1 LYRRSLTSG
10 REKTPLGITI
20 AARSIFKSSLRD
32 FFKNGLIFSLVNM
45 RYPFKTILV
54 SASLAGI
61 LGLLFLGIG
70 VVMYGRTGGKEL
82 AERLGVPRPVIIA
95 HRGASYFA
103 PEETSPAYLL
113 AREMGVDYLELDLQR
128 TKDGVLIARH
138 DDDLRRTTNIAEV
151 FPGREMGTVDK
162 FTFAELQSLDA
173 GSWFN
178 IRFPDR
184 ARASFKNV
192 RILRLE
198 DVINIAEGG
207 LHQPGLYIE
216 TKSARRYPGVEKQLV
231 EILTARGWIR
241 PLSRGVSE
249 SPRTERARVAARV
262 IFQSFEPDSLALLKE
277 LAPQVPAVLLIDEIM
292 MRKDGWDDLLRRA
305 KQVGV
310 GIGTWG
316 YQWSRDPGW
325 SIKDAPNRY
334 LTTWPWY
341 TGQAH
346 RAGLLV
352 HPWTVDDRWEMW
364 MVSLFGA
371 EGFFTNRSDLALLF
385 YGRADHIDLK
395 PIWERIGY

>member
-1 LYRRSLTSG
+1 M
-10 REKTPLGITI
+10 P
-20 AARSIFKSSLRD
+20 AAYGYESHPSH
-32 FFKNGLIFSLVNM
+32 GLIFSLVNM
-45 RYPFKTILV
+45 RYSFKTILAFAV
-54 SASLAGI
+54 LAGI
-61 LGLLFLGIG
+61 LGLLFFGIG

-82 AERLGVPRPVIIA
+82 AESLGVPRPAIIA

-103 PEETSPAYLL
+103 PEETRPAYLL
-113 AREMGVDYLELDLQR
+113 AREMGVDYVELDLQR
-128 TKDGVLIARH
+128 TKDGVLIALH

-151 FPGREMGTVDK
+151 FPGRETDTVDK

-198 DVINIAEGG
+198 DVMNIAEGG
-207 LHQPGLYIE
+207 FHKPGLYIE
-216 TKSARRYPGVEKQLV
+216 TKSARRFPGVEKQLV

-241 PLSRGVSE
+241 PQRSVSE
-249 SPRTERARVAARV
+249 SPRTERARVSARV
-262 IFQSFEPDSLALLKE
+262 ILQSFEPDSLARFKE
-277 LAPQVPAVLLIDEIM
+277 LAPQVPAMLLIDETM
-292 MRKDGWDDLLRRA
+292 MQKDGWDALLRRA

-316 YQWSRDPGW
+316 YRWSRDPGW

-334 LTTWPWY
+334 VTTWPWY

-346 RAGLLV
+346 SAGLLV

-371 EGFFTNRSDLALLF
+371 DGVFTNRPELALLF
-385 YGRADHIDLK
+385 YGRADHMDLK
-395 PIWERIGY
+395 PMWERIGY

>member
-1 LYRRSLTSG
+1 MPYR
-10 REKTPLGITI
+10 
-20 AARSIFKSSLRD
+20 
-32 FFKNGLIFSLVNM
+32 FKNTLTYAV
-45 RYPFKTILV
+45 
-54 SASLAGI
+54 LAGI

-70 VVMYGRTGGKEL
+70 IVIYGRTGGTEL
-82 AERLGVPRPVIIA
+82 AERLGVPRPAIIA

-128 TKDGVLIARH
+128 TKDGVLIALH
-138 DDDLRRTTNIAEV
+138 DDDLRRTTNITEV
-151 FPGREMGTVDK
+151 FPGREMDTVDK

-178 IRFPDR
+178 IRFPGR
-184 ARASFKNV
+184 ARPTFKNV

-207 LHQPGLYIE
+207 SQKPGLYIE
-216 TKSARRYPGVEKQLV
+216 TKSARRFPGIEGQLA
-231 EILTARGWIR
+231 EILTARGWIK
-241 PLSRGVSE
+241 PQHNDFSE
-249 SPRTERARVAARV
+249 FPAAKRARVRARV
-262 IFQSFEPDSLALLKE
+262 IFQSFEPESLARLKE
-277 LAPQVPAVLLIDEIM
+277 LAPQVPAVLLIDETM
-292 MRKDGWDDLLRRA
+292 MRKDGWDVLLRKA
-305 KQVGV
+305 TQLGA

-316 YQWSRDPGW
+316 YQWSQDPEW
-325 SIKDAPNRY
+325 SIKDAPRRY

-352 HPWTVDDRWEMW
+352 HPWAVDEYWEMW
-364 MVSLFGA
+364 MVSVFGA
-371 EGFFTNRSDLALLF
+371 DGFFTNRSDLALLF

-395 PIWERIGY
+395 PIWEKIGY

>member
-1 LYRRSLTSG
+1 
-10 REKTPLGITI
+10 
-20 AARSIFKSSLRD
+20 
-32 FFKNGLIFSLVNM
+32 M
-45 RYPFKTILV
+45 RYPFKTILKSGV
-54 SASLAGI
+54 LAGI
-61 LGLLFLGIG
+61 LGLLFLGTG
-70 VVMYGRTGGKEL
+70 AVMYGRTGGTEL
-82 AERLGVPRPVIIA
+82 AERLGVPRPAIIA
-95 HRGASYFA
+95 HRGASYLA
-103 PEETSPAYLL
+103 PEETAPAYLL
-113 AREMGVDYLELDLQR
+113 AREMGVDYLEFDLQR
-128 TKDGVLIARH
+128 TKDGVLVAVH
-138 DDDLRRTTNIAEV
+138 DYDLRRTTNIAEI
-151 FPGREMGTVDK
+151 FPGRETDTIDK

-198 DVINIAEGG
+198 EVMNIAEGG
-207 LHQPGLYIE
+207 FHKPGLYIE
-216 TKSARRYPGVEKQLV
+216 TKSARRFPGVEKQLV
-231 EILTARGWIR
+231 EILIARGWIT
-241 PLSRGVSE
+241 PLRRSVSE
-249 SPRTERARVAARV
+249 SPRPERTRVPARV
-262 IFQSFEPDSLALLKE
+262 IFQSFEPESLALLKE
-277 LAPQVPAVLLIDEIM
+277 LAPQVPAVLLIDETM
-292 MRKDGWDDLLRRA
+292 MRKDGWDALLRTA

-352 HPWTVDDRWEMW
+352 HSWTVDDRWEMR

-371 EGFFTNRSDLALLF
+371 DGSFTNRSDLALLF

-395 PIWERIGY
+395 PMWERIGY

>member
-1 LYRRSLTSG
+1 
-10 REKTPLGITI
+10 
-20 AARSIFKSSLRD
+20 
-32 FFKNGLIFSLVNM
+32 M
-45 RYPFKTILV
+45 RYPFKTIIA
-54 SASLAGI
+54 SAVWVGI

-70 VVMYGRTGGKEL
+70 VVLYGRSGAKEL
-82 AERLGVPRPVIIA
+82 AERLGVPRPAIIA

-103 PEETSPAYLL
+103 PEESAPAYLL

-128 TKDGVLIARH
+128 TRDGVLIALH

-151 FPGREMGTVDK
+151 FPGREIDTVDK
-162 FTFAELQSLDA
+162 FTFAELQNLDA

-198 DVINIAEGG
+198 DVIDIAEGG
-207 LHQPGLYIE
+207 FHKPGLYIE
-216 TKSARRYPGVEKQLV
+216 TKSARRFPGVEKQLV
-231 EILTARGWIR
+231 DILTARGWIR
-241 PLSRGVSE
+241 PLRKGVSE
-249 SPRTERARVAARV
+249 SPGTRRVLARV
-262 IFQSFEPDSLALLKE
+262 IFQSFEPDSLALLKQ
-277 LAPQVPAVLLIDEIM
+277 LAPQLPAVFLIDETM
-292 MRKDGWDDLLRRA
+292 MRKEGWSALLSKA

-316 YQWSRDPGW
+316 YHWSRDPDW
-325 SIKDAPNRY
+325 STKDAPNRY

-352 HPWTVDDRWEMW
+352 HPWAVDDRWEMW

-371 EGFFTNRSDLALLF
+371 DGFFTNRPESALLF

-395 PIWERIGY
+395 AMWERIGY

>member
-1 LYRRSLTSG
+1 MN
-10 REKTPLGITI
+10 I
-20 AARSIFKSSLRD
+20 
-32 FFKNGLIFSLVNM
+32 
-45 RYPFKTILV
+45 RYSFKTILV
-54 SASLAGI
+54 SAVLAGI

-70 VVMYGRTGGKEL
+70 VAIYGRSGGKEL
-82 AERLGVPRPVIIA
+82 AERLGVPRPAIIA

-103 PEETSPAYLL
+103 PEETRPAYLL

-128 TKDGVLIARH
+128 TKDGVLIALH

-151 FPGREMGTVDK
+151 FPGREMDTVDK

-198 DVINIAEGG
+198 DVINIAGG
-207 LHQPGLYIE
+207 GVHKPGLYIE
-216 TKSARRYPGVEKQLV
+216 TKSARRYPGVEKQIIG
-231 EILTARGWIR
+231 ILTARGWIR
-241 PLSRGVSE
+241 PLSRGHSE
-249 SPRTERARVAARV
+249 SPRTERVRVPARI

-277 LAPQVPAVLLIDEIM
+277 LAPQVPAVLLIDETM
-292 MRKDGWDDLLRRA
+292 MRKDGWDALVRKA
-305 KQVGV
+305 KQIAD

-316 YQWSRDPGW
+316 YRWSQDPAW
-325 SIKDAPNRY
+325 SIRDAPKRY

-346 RAGLLV
+346 RAGLFV

-364 MVSLFGA
+364 TVFFFGA
-371 EGFFTNRSDLALLF
+371 DGFFTNRPDLALLF
-385 YGRADHIDLK
+385 YSRADHIELQ

>member
-1 LYRRSLTSG
+1 
-10 REKTPLGITI
+10 
-20 AARSIFKSSLRD
+20 
-32 FFKNGLIFSLVNM
+32 M
-45 RYPFKTILV
+45 RYSFKGILA
-54 SASLAGI
+54 SAVLAGI

-70 VVMYGRTGGKEL
+70 VVMYGRTRGREL
-82 AERLGVPRPVIIA
+82 AERLGVPRPAIIA

-103 PEETSPAYLL
+103 PEETGPAYLL

-128 TKDGVLIARH
+128 TKDGVLIAVH

-151 FPGREMGTVDK
+151 FPGREMNTVDK
-162 FTFAELQSLDA
+162 FTFTELQSLDV

-198 DVINIAEGG
+198 DVMNIAEGG
-207 LHQPGLYIE
+207 SHKPGLYIE
-216 TKSARRYPGVEKQLV
+216 TKSARRFPGIEKRLV
-231 EILTARGWIR
+231 EILTARGWIK
-241 PLSRGVSE
+241 PLPRGVSE
-249 SPRTERARVAARV
+249 SPRTEGARVSARV

-277 LAPQVPAVLLIDEIM
+277 LVPQVPAMLLIDETM
-292 MRKDGWDDLLRRA
+292 MRKDGWDTLLRRA

-316 YQWSRDPGW
+316 YRWSRDHDW
-325 SIKDAPNRY
+325 SMKDAPNRY

-352 HPWTVDDRWEMW
+352 YPWTVDDRWEMW

-371 EGFFTNRSDLALLF
+371 DGFFTNRPDLALLF

-395 PIWERIGY
+395 PVWKKIGY

>member
-1 LYRRSLTSG
+1 VNTRYR
-10 REKTPLGITI
+10 
-20 AARSIFKSSLRD
+20 
-32 FFKNGLIFSLVNM
+32 
-45 RYPFKTILV
+45 FKTIL
-54 SASLAGI
+54 ASVVLAGI

-70 VVMYGRTGGKEL
+70 VAMYGRAGGKEL
-82 AERLGVPRPVIIA
+82 AKRLGVPHPAIIA
-95 HRGASYFA
+95 HRGASYIA
-103 PEETSPAYLL
+103 PEETGPAYLL

-128 TKDGVLIARH
+128 TKDGVLIAVH

-151 FPGREMGTVDK
+151 FPGREMDTVDK

-178 IRFPDR
+178 IQFPDR
-184 ARASFKNV
+184 ARASFKDV

-198 DVINIAEGG
+198 DVMDIAEGG
-207 LHQPGLYIE
+207 FHKPGLYIE
-216 TKSARRYPGVEKQLV
+216 TKSARRFPGIEKQLI
-231 EILTARGWIR
+231 EILTARGWIT
-241 PLSRGVSE
+241 PLPQGVIE
-249 SPRTERARVAARV
+249 SSRTERAPVLARV
-262 IFQSFEPDSLALLKE
+262 IFQSFEPDSLALLKK
-277 LAPQVPAVLLIDEIM
+277 LAPQVPAVLLIDETM
-292 MRKDGWDDLLRRA
+292 MRKDGWDALVRMA

-325 SIKDAPNRY
+325 SMKDAPNRY

-352 HPWTVDDRWEMW
+352 HPWAVDDRWEMW

-371 EGFFTNRSDLALLF
+371 DGFFTNRPDLALFF
-385 YGRADHIDLK
+385 YGRADHIDLN
-395 PIWERIGY
+395 PRWERIGY